1 MPSLVKPQSRYVAA
15 RPKTARIQPRHGP
28 RHVTSRPAPGGAIVS
43 TCSGLKPCGH
53 SSGEKSAIAVVT
65 PW

>member
-15 RPKTARIQPRHGP
+15 RPIPRSSSAATP
-28 RHVTSRPAPGGAIVS
+28 SAMRAPNGVIVS